1 MRVLVDTH
9 ALIWAVTGDRH
20 LSKHAHSVLA
30 SLDNEVL
37 VSAASAWEV
46 CTKFRLGKLPD
57 AESLVSGFSRIVEQ
71 LGFYPLSISLEHA
84 QRAGNLP
91 DRTATRSIACSLR
104 KHRRKTCRLSATSA
118 CLTHTVSGESGRSHE
133 HDFIVG

>member
-20 LSKHAHSVLA
+20 LSKHAHGVLA

-57 AESLVSGFSRIVEQ
+57 AESLEHFSCYCIA
-71 LGFYPLSISLEHA
+71 YPQWANQAEALLPVTWAKASVMAASRLSTV
-84 QRAGNLP
+84 RAL
-91 DRTATRSIACSLR
+91 AERSCCLIFDHACSMGL
-104 KHRRKTCRLSATSA
+104 K
-118 CLTHTVSGESGRSHE
+118 SGE
-133 HDFIVG
+133 